1 MYPTAREEMPSVHV
15 SCGDQVKVSCACC
28 CDQANPVRSSRM
40 MPGGMDGGDGYDDFD
55 MMEGPGRKVGGRLK
69 RNRFKDTPSRGA
81 RNK

>member
-1 MYPTAREEMPSVHV
+1 
-15 SCGDQVKVSCACC
+15 
-28 CDQANPVRSSRM
+28 M